1 MVDEDGRR
9 FSRRDWAGLVIV
21 IVLSATL
28 AWVWAA
34 SLFPG
39 SESVM
44 AMGYADA
51 GGGPTLR
58 HEHGVASLSG
68 AVPTRG
74 VDTLTAD
81 ARQPADVSETL
92 VARAQSVT
100 LASGR
105 AIDGYT
111 LNGTTPGPT
120 IRAQQGQ
127 LVAVRVV
134 NESVS
139 DGLTLH
145 WHGVDVPN
153 AADGVAGVTQDAV
166 AVGEEFTYRFVV
178 RDAGTYWY
186 HSHQLSHEQVQG
198 GLLGALV
205 VEPRAPSTSP
215 EDADVLAMV
224 HIYDGRRTVNGF
236 DDLAREPLAPGARAR
251 VRIINTDNGPMSVWV
266 GGGPFRLLAVDGH
279 EVNEP
284 GSVQGS
290 SVLVTAGGRADL
302 EVVAPLDGTARRVEL
317 GGSAALVLGGDP
329 AATPAATPHPEQVV
343 DLLSYGSPVALGV
356 VGKAPTR
363 RFDYAIARRPGVVDG
378 RPGLWWTINGHL
390 YPDVPMFVI
399 AEGDVVRMR
408 ISNSS
413 GDVHPMHLHGHHAVV
428 LSRNA
433 VAATGSPWWVDS
445 LNVTNGETYE
455 IAFLANNPGIWMD
468 HCHNLPHAAQGL
480 VAHLAYEGV
489 TTPYVLGGGAENRPE

>member
-1 MVDEDGRR
+1 VVDEGRGR
-9 FSRRDWAGLVIV
+9 FSRRDWVGLVIV
-21 IVLSATL
+21 IALSATV
-28 AWVWAA
+28 AWIWAS

-44 AMGYADA
+44 AMGYPDA
-51 GGGPTLR
+51 GGGRPVR
-58 HEHGVASLSG
+58 HEHGAAPPSDVG
-68 AVPTRG
+68 ATRG

-81 ARQPADVSETL
+81 PERPADLSVTL

-105 AIDGYT
+105 VIEGYT
-111 LNGTTPGPT
+111 LNGATPGPT
-120 IRAQQGQ
+120 ITARQGQ

-134 NESVS
+134 NESVP
-139 DGLTLH
+139 DGLTIH

-153 AADGVAGVTQDAV
+153 AADGVAGVTQDAI
-166 AVGEEFTYRFVV
+166 AVGGEYTYRFVA

-186 HSHQLSHEQVQG
+186 HSHQMSHEQVQG

-205 VEPRAPSTSP
+205 IQPRAPSTSP
-215 EDADVLAMV
+215 DDTDVLALV
-224 HIYDGRRTVNGF
+224 HIYDGRRTVNGR
-236 DDLAREPLAPGARAR
+236 DEVAREPLAPGARAR
-251 VRIINTDNGPMSVWV
+251 VRVVNTDNGPMSVWV

-279 EVNEP
+279 DVNVP
-284 GSVQGS
+284 GRLEGS

-302 EVVAPLDGTARRVEL
+302 EVVAPRDGTARRVEL
-317 GGSAALVLGGDP
+317 GGSAVLVLGGDQTAPP
-329 AATPAATPHPEQVV
+329 AATPRPEKVV
-343 DLLSYGSPVALGV
+343 DLLTYGSPASLGA
-356 VGKAPTR
+356 VGQAPTR
-363 RFDYAIARRPGVVDG
+363 RFDYAIGRRPGLLDG
-378 RPGLWWTINGHL
+378 RPGLWWTINGHV
-390 YPDVPMFVI
+390 YPDVPMFVV

-428 LSRNA
+428 LSRNG

-445 LNVTNGETYE
+445 LNVINGETYE
-455 IAFLANNPGIWMD
+455 IAFLADNPGIWMD

-489 TTPYVLGGGAENRPE
+489 TTPYRLGGAAENRPE

>member
-1 MVDEDGRR
+1 MVNEQHGR
-9 FSRRDWAGLVIV
+9 FSRRDWVGLVLV
-21 IVLSATL
+21 IAFSAMI
-28 AWVWAA
+28 ARIWAA
-34 SLFPG
+34 SLFPE

-44 AMGYADA
+44 AMGHADT
-51 GGGPTLR
+51 GGGPSLS
-58 HEHGVASLSG
+58 HEHHAAPPANAL
-68 AVPTRG
+68 PTRG

-81 ARQPADVSETL
+81 PTRPADLSVTL
-92 VARAQSVT
+92 VARAQNVT

-105 AIDGYT
+105 VIEGYT
-111 LNGTTPGPT
+111 LNGMTPGPT
-120 IRAQQGQ
+120 IRAEQGQ
-127 LVAVRVV
+127 LVQVRVV

-139 DGLTLH
+139 DGMTLH

-166 AVGEEFTYRFVV
+166 AMGEEYTYRFVA
-178 RDAGTYWY
+178 RDPGTYWY

-205 VEPRAPSTSP
+205 VEPRAPSTPP
-215 EDADVLAMV
+215 EDADVLALV

-236 DDLAREPLAPGARAR
+236 DDMAREPLAPGARAR
-251 VRIINTDNGPMSVWV
+251 VRVINTDNGPMSVWV

-284 GSVQGS
+284 GPLKGA

-302 EVVAPLDGTARRVEL
+302 EVIAPRDGTARRVEL
-317 GGSAALVLGGDP
+317 GGSTALVLGGDDAP
-329 AATPAATPHPEQVV
+329 SPPATPHPEQVV
-343 DLLSYGSPVALGV
+343 DLLTYGASAALGP
-356 VGKAPTR
+356 VGQAPTR
-363 RFDYAIARRPGVVDG
+363 RFDYAIGRRPGLLDG

-390 YPDVPMFVI
+390 YPDVPMFVV
-399 AEGDVVRMR
+399 AQGDVVRMR
-408 ISNSS
+408 ITNSS

-428 LSRNA
+428 LSRNG

-445 LNVTNGETYE
+445 LNVANGETYE
-455 IAFLANNPGIWMD
+455 IAFLADNPGIWMD

-489 TTPYVLGGGAENRPE
+489 TTPYVLGGGAMNRPE

>member
-1 MVDEDGRR
+1 MVDEGRAR
-9 FSRRDWAGLVIV
+9 FSRRDWVGLVTV
-21 IVLSATL
+21 IALSATL
-28 AWVWAA
+28 AWIWAS

-51 GGGPTLR
+51 GGGAPPR
-58 HEHGVASLSG
+58 HEHGA
-68 AVPTRG
+68 AAPPDQRPTRG
-74 VDTLTAD
+74 VDTLTVD
-81 ARQPADVSETL
+81 PDRPADVSATL
-92 VARAQSVT
+92 VARAQNVT

-105 AIDGYT
+105 VIEGYT

-120 IRAQQGQ
+120 ITARQGQ

-134 NESVS
+134 NESVP
-139 DGLTLH
+139 DGLTIH

-153 AADGVAGVTQDAV
+153 AADGVAGVTQDAID
-166 AVGEEFTYRFVV
+166 VGDEYTYRFVA

-186 HSHQLSHEQVQG
+186 HSHQLSHEQVQR

-205 VEPRAPSTSP
+205 VEPQAASTP
-215 EDADVLAMV
+215 LEDADVLAMV

-236 DDLAREPLAPGARAR
+236 DDIAREPLAPGARAR
-251 VRIINTDNGPMSVWV
+251 VRVINTDNGPMSVWV

-279 EVNEP
+279 AVNEP
-284 GSVQGS
+284 GPLEGS

-317 GGSAALVLGGDP
+317 GGSTALVLGGDQ
-329 AATPAATPHPEQVV
+329 AETPAATPHPEQVV
-343 DLLSYGSPVALGV
+343 DLLTYGAPAALGA
-356 VGKAPTR
+356 VGQAPTR
-363 RFDYAIARRPGVVDG
+363 RFDYAIGRRPGLLDG

-390 YPDVPMFVI
+390 YPDVPMFVV

-428 LSRNA
+428 LSRNG
-433 VAATGSPWWVDS
+433 VSATGSPWWVDS
-445 LNVTNGETYE
+445 LNVADGETYE
-455 IAFLANNPGIWMD
+455 IAFVADNPGIWMD

-489 TTPYVLGGGAENRPE
+489 TTPYVLGGGAENHPE